1 MESTLLAICLGI
13 GLSAACGFRVFVPLL
28 AMSLA
33 ARGDTP
39 MIDLASGFEWI
50 SSTPA
55 LFAFATATALEIGAY
70 YIPWLDNLL
79 DSIASPAAVVAGTIS
94 TAALITDMDPLFAWS
109 VAIIAGGGTAAA
121 VQGLTVIARA
131 ASTVATGGLGNPLV
145 SSAEA
150 GVSVFVSALVLL
162 IPVMGAIMVLGA
174 AYLVIKKLIS
184 RRKSPAPATSVSSS

>member
-1 MESTLLAICLGI
+1 MDNTLLTICLGV

-33 ARGDTP
+33 VRGD
-39 MIDLASGFEWI
+39 MVSLASGFEWI
-50 SSTPA
+50 GSTPA
-55 LFAFATATALEIGAY
+55 LLAFATATALEIGAY

-109 VAIIAGGGTAAA
+109 IAIIAGGGTAAA

-131 ASTVATGGLGNPLV
+131 ASSVATGGLGNPLV
-145 SSAEA
+145 SSVEA
-150 GVSVFVSALVLL
+150 GASVFVSALVFM
-162 IPVMGAIMVLGA
+162 IPVLGA
-174 AYLVIKKLIS
+174 ILVLGVVYLVIKKLIN
-184 RRKSPAPATSVSSS
+184 RKKMQPATSASSS